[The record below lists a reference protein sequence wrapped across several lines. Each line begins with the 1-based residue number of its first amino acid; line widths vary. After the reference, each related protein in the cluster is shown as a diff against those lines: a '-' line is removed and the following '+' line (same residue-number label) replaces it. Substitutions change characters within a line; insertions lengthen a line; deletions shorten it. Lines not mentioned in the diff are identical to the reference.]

1 MNNTNQPK
9 SKKRMQLS
17 ERLAIWTSYKAGCSV
32 KTIAENVRVS
42 ERSVYRVIRSMQL
55 TGSLFQRKTK
65 KLGRPSKTT
74 KEMDNFIVGEVEN
87 NRKLLPKQ
95 IQQQLQTKFGISL
108 GLTQIRSRL
117 VNAGLHGR
125 VCARKPLLRPVNKF
139 KRLVWAIKHRTWTPE
154 DWKRVLWSDEKKFE
168 LFNSKRRT
176 YCRKKTGEQF
186 RNDTVQATVKHGGG
200 SVMYWGCFGNNTPGE
215 LSKIEGIMKKEK
227 YKSIL
232 EQHAF
237 PSGKEI
243 FAGQKWYFQQ
253 DNDPKHSSI
262 LCRNYTTQEAVQN
275 NFAVMTWPP
284 QSPDLSPIE
293 LLWDEVDRQVQAKRP
308 SNKAELDRTVL
319 QVWSNLQQDTLNKL
333 IDRMPRLCVA
343 VINAEGGYFDEKLQA
358 VGKLQVYK

>member
-87 NRKLLPKQ
+87 NRKLVP
-95 IQQQLQTKFGISL
+95 
-108 GLTQIRSRL
+108 
-117 VNAGLHGR
+117 
-125 VCARKPLLRPVNKF
+125 
-139 KRLVWAIKHRTWTPE
+139 KHRTWTPE

-275 NFAVMTWPP
+275 NFAVMTW
-284 QSPDLSPIE
+284 E
-293 LLWDEVDRQVQAKRP
+293 AP
-308 SNKAELDRTVL
+308 SCR
-319 QVWSNLQQDTLNKL
+319 
-333 IDRMPRLCVA
+333 RL
-343 VINAEGGYFDEKLQA
+343 F
-358 VGKLQVYK
+358 